1 MTRPAWPEKSMAT
14 RVLSETLLC
23 RWHRMGRSQNR
34 AHVSPGWGL
43 GAHSQ
48 LLPLCTYQRWRA
60 HTGWTQVARL
70 CLLIILIQ
78 LRPILQVEGE
88 REPEVEQLL

>member
-23 RWHRMGRSQNR
+23 TWDRTGRGEVRIGPECSRNG
-34 AHVSPGWGL
+34 AWVPSPANAPVDTHQGWG
-43 GAHSQ
+43 S
-48 LLPLCTYQRWRA
+48 
-60 HTGWTQVARL
+60 HTGRAQVARL

-78 LRPILQVEGE
+78 LHPILGHGE
-88 REPEVEQLL
+88 RERA